1 MDKGIKM
8 KIGAGLA
15 ALAVI
20 IGGGGYYYFNTCA
33 DSPDHAISA
42 VSHAIEK
49 HNVKEFHRVVDVDGV
64 LDSGYDGF
72 IEGITSFDSTMP
84 PETRDTIKNF
94 TQMMRAPMMTSVK
107 AAIDS
112 YVETGDL
119 NMEKNAGV
127 GELVQRTGLNDIEV
141 RGVKN
146 IEINDANPNAAFAD
160 LILFQPELGGEF
172 PIQLVLTRDKDTW
185 QVSRVQNFQEY
196 VAKIAQARKAQV
208 NEYVAKVGEINARH
222 DAAIREAEQQYGAI
236 LTAGN
241 LAQDS
246 TRAELKK
253 LVVDVMKKDWET
265 RKQELFALP
274 VPKDAVTL
282 SNLYMKIC
290 DMSVSAADDFAKWLD
305 DRNSATIKS
314 AEEKIHEVHALL
326 SDAAA
331 VAKRMTS

>member
-1 MDKGIKM
+1 M
-8 KIGAGLA
+8 L
-15 ALAVI
+15 
-20 IGGGGYYYFNTCA
+20 N
-33 DSPDHAISA
+33 
-42 VSHAIEK
+42 
-49 HNVKEFHRVVDVDGV
+49 
-64 LDSGYDGF
+64 SGYDGF
-72 IEGITSFDSTMP
+72 VEGITSFDSTMP

-119 NMEKNAGV
+119 HMEKNAGV
-127 GELVQRTGLNDIEV
+127 GELVERTGLNDIEV

-146 IEINDANPNAAFAD
+146 IEISDANSNEAFAD
-160 LILFQPELGGEF
+160 LIIFQPELASEF
-172 PIQLVLTRDKDTW
+172 PIQLVLIRDEDTW
-185 QVSRVQNFQEY
+185 QVNRVQNFQEY

-208 NEYVAKVGEINARH
+208 NEYVVKAGEINSRH

-241 LAQDS
+241 LADW
-246 TRAELKK
+246 
-253 LVVDVMKKDWET
+253 DV

-290 DMSVSAADDFAKWLD
+290 DMSLSAADDFAKWLD
-305 DRNSATIKS
+305 DKNSATIKS
-314 AEEKIHEVHALL
+314 AEEKIHEISSLR
-326 SDAAA
+326 DNAAA